1 MPSKKQR
8 RRAEKARRH
17 EYEYVLLDEDGNE
30 VPVEGPSVQTKKK
43 EQERAPKA
51 RAGGR
56 GGRPAREVPPPSWQ
70 RVAKRGLM
78 FAPVM
83 FLMVTLIDPKVSTAG
98 KVTNTLMLLAFFLPF
113 SYLMDTFA
121 YRTYRK
127 RIDRGTPS

>member
-8 RRAEKARRH
+8 RRREKSRRH

-30 VPVEGPSVQTKKK
+30 VPIEPAELKKK
-43 EQERAPKA
+43 EAPAKAA
-51 RAGGR
+51 RATRPGR
-56 GGRPAREVPPPSWQ
+56 VREIQPPSWQ
-70 RVAKRGLM
+70 RVAKRGVL

-83 FLMVTLIDPKVSTAG
+83 FVMVTIVSGNKVSTAG
-98 KVTNTLMLLAFFLPF
+98 KVTQTLMLLAFFLPF

-127 RIDRGTPS
+127 RTDRSTTT

>member
-30 VPVEGPSVQTKKK
+30 VPIDDPAEPRKTDEAKQSV
-43 EQERAPKA
+43 R
-51 RAGGR
+51 RGR
-56 GGRPAREVPPPSWQ
+56 GGPRPARPARTVQPPSWQ

-83 FLMVTLIDPKVSTAG
+83 FLMVTIIDPKVSTAG
-98 KVTNTLMLLAFFLPF
+98 KVTNTLLLLAFFLPF

-121 YRTYRK
+121 YKTYRK
-127 RIDRGTPS
+127 RTDRADT

>member
-8 RRAEKARRH
+8 RRAEKERRH
-17 EYEYVLLDEDGNE
+17 EYEYVLLDEEGNE
-30 VPVEGPSVQTKKK
+30 VPIDDPADLKKNKEKASV
-43 EQERAPKA
+43 PK
-51 RAGGR
+51 GR
-56 GGRPAREVPPPSWQ
+56 GGARSARPARTVQPPSWQ

-83 FLMVTLIDPKVSTAG
+83 FLMVTIIDPKVSTAG

-121 YRTYRK
+121 YKTYRK
-127 RIDRGTPS
+127 RTERNET

>member
-30 VPVEGPSVQTKKK
+30 VPIEDPGALKKK
-43 EQERAPKA
+43 ESAPKA
-51 RAGGR
+51 RAGAR
-56 GGRPAREVPPPSWQ
+56 AARPARTVPPPSWQ

-83 FLMVTLIDPKVSTAG
+83 FLMVTIIDPKVSTAG
-98 KVTNTLMLLAFFLPF
+98 KLTNTVMLLAFFLPF

-121 YRTYRK
+121 YKTYRK
-127 RIDRGTPS
+127 RIDRSGTST